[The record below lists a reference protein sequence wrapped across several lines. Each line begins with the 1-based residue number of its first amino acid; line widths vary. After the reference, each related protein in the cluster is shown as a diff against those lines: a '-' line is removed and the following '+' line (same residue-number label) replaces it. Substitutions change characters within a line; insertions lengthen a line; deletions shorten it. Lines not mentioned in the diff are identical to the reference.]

1 MLMRPIVLKE
11 IRSLQTLKTPRRQD
25 DGCVLGFAWGPQHAM
40 PTACLHHEP
49 RRVKH
54 PPVRFDKGVAIDR
67 YA

>member
-1 MLMRPIVLKE
+1 MRPIALKE
-11 IRSLQTLKTPRRQD
+11 IRSLQTLKTPSQGN

-40 PTACLHHEP
+40 PAACLRHEP

-54 PPVRFDKGVAIDR
+54 PPLRFDKGAAVDR

>member
-1 MLMRPIVLKE
+1 MRPIVLKE
-11 IRSLQTLKTPRRQD
+11 IRSLRTIKTSSRQD

-40 PTACLHHEP
+40 PAACQRQEP

-54 PPVRFDKGVAIDR
+54 PPVRFDKGVAVDQ